1 MLHFVESQNDDINKN
16 LREIKKVERVCL
28 NDKCKKNFI
37 RMKRKCDS
45 SGAKNVQKIDN
56 ESSRF

>member
-1 MLHFVESQNDDINKN
+1 MLNFVESQNDDINKN

-37 RMKRKCDS
+37 RMKRK
-45 SGAKNVQKIDN
+45 
-56 ESSRF
+56 